1 MLIAALSAGCSPAW
15 YRENADR
22 QVYPI
27 VKDRE
32 LKSLEYAPEVVAAAT
47 SSTVLAKRD
56 FDVLP
61 TTLIPPPQL
70 PPIEPDVLMLK
81 AVPLG
86 PPAYELAPATQPA
99 DSDNPADPAADFS
112 TGEDAVRRVT
122 REQLV
127 FGPPVAADDVLRL
140 GLFDSLKFA
149 VDHSRGYRDQM
160 EQVYLTALDVT
171 LQRHLFRPRAFAN
184 VSTTVNGSKDDNGY
198 NAALTTVANA
208 GVRQQ
213 LPYGGEVVA
222 SALVSFVNLL
232 QGNLSNGESAQL
244 ALSAT
249 VPLLRGAGW
258 VNLEPLVRQ
267 ERALVYAVRD
277 FELFR
282 RNFAVSVASDY
293 FSLLTRQQAIR
304 NRFLRFRNAQ
314 DLLQRTE
321 ALFAA
326 GRINALEVQRSITQ
340 LLDAENGLNET
351 QAGYEGQLDNFKISI
366 GLNVERPLEILPQ
379 QVTTAD
385 PDVTSE
391 AAVIDLAL
399 RYRLDLQTTRDQV
412 ADARRLVGVQA
423 NQLLPDLNLVAG
435 GNLGNRANS
444 PASAIDSRAFNYNAG
459 LQLDLPLD
467 RLAERN
473 AYRASLVNLQRAV
486 RAVES
491 LGERVKAD
499 VRSAIR
505 GIRLARETLLI
516 QQKNI
521 ETARQ
526 RLEFANELLIIGRSD
541 DSRDVVEAQNAL
553 LSAQDSFEQARAN
566 LQIQILQ
573 FLRDTGTLRLDPAA
587 GALGTAAKRDPAAAE
602 VVPSMEYPPEGAPP
616 PGRFD
621 SAIEAI
627 IAGDG
632 PPPVLPAQPP
642 ATRPS
647 TRN

>member
-1 MLIAALSAGCSPAW
+1 MHARTCLILLAAVAPAVAGCSPSW
-15 YRENADR
+15 YRQNADR

-32 LKSLEYAPEVVAAAT
+32 LKSLEYAPQVVAAD
-47 SSTVLAKRD
+47 TVPTTRPRSD

-70 PPIEPDVLMLK
+70 PPIEPDVLKLG
-81 AVPLG
+81 AAPLG
-86 PPAYELAPATQPA
+86 PSLAQLTPATQPA
-99 DSDNPADPAADFS
+99 DPQAQDADFS

-122 REQLV
+122 REELI
-127 FGPPVAADDVLRL
+127 FGPPVTVDEVLRL

-171 LQRHLFRPRAFAN
+171 LQRHLFRPRPFAN
-184 VSTTVNGSKDDNGY
+184 VSETVNGNRRDPGF
-198 NAALTTVANA
+198 NAALSSVVNA

-213 LPYGGEVVA
+213 LPYGGEIVA
-222 SALVSFVNLL
+222 SALVSFVDVL
-232 QGNLSNGESAQL
+232 QGNLADGESAQL
-244 ALSAT
+244 ALTAT

-258 VNLEPLVRQ
+258 VNLEPLIQQ

-277 FELFR
+277 FEFFR
-282 RNFAVSVASDY
+282 RNFAVQVASDY

-314 DLLQRTE
+314 DLLDRTE

-366 GLNVERPLEILPQ
+366 GLNVERPLSILPQ

-385 PDVTSE
+385 PDVASE
-391 AAVIDLAL
+391 AKVIDVAL
-399 RYRLDLQTTRDQV
+399 RYRLDLQTSRDQV

-423 NQLLPDLNLVAG
+423 NNLLPDLNFVG
-435 GNLGNRANS
+435 SGTLGNRNGLA
-444 PASAIDSRAFNYNAG
+444 ASSLDSRAFDYSAG
-459 LQLDLPLD
+459 LQLNLPLD

-473 AYRASLVNLQRAV
+473 AYRASLVNLQRTV

-526 RLEFANELLIIGRSD
+526 RLDFANELLIIGRSD

-553 LSAQDSFEQARAN
+553 LSAQDQYEQARAN

-573 FLRDTGTLRLDPAA
+573 FLRDTGTLRIDPAA
-587 GALGTAAKRDPAAAE
+587 GTLGKAVERDPASGAIR
-602 VVPSMEYPPEGAPP
+602 PSMEYPPSGPP
-616 PGRFD
+616 P
-621 SAIEAI
+621 
-627 IAGDG
+627 AGPFNDPVGVILGTDG
-632 PPPVLPAQPP
+632 PP
-642 ATRPS
+642 
-647 TRN
+647 